1 MESSWPDVRL
11 MHYRRK
17 KETVSETID
26 SHFDRVDASMD
37 PMESNVLAPGSL
49 IRRRIDCQALHAA
62 WSDYVLSS

>member
-11 MHYRRK
+11 MHYRLK

-49 IRRRIDCQALHAA
+49 IRRRIDC
-62 WSDYVLSS
+62 